1 MIQRQEVVNDR
12 GCDCVDLDSD
22 DYDDDDD
29 DVCRMIKAKWPK
41 GRKNPTKK
49 RSLLAPYNLPLICH
63 S

>member
-1 MIQRQEVVNDR
+1 MNDR